1 MLGLLAGCF
10 LGWALGAN
18 DAANCFG
25 TAVSARMIA
34 WRHAVLLAAPF
45 VILGAIA
52 QGQAGLATLQALTDQ
67 SAGAAGLA
75 ALAAAVTVTVMTLV
89 HLPVSTSQAVV
100 GALVGSGLVAGR
112 IHAGPLGKIVAC
124 WIGTPVGA
132 MLVSFALYHVLRW
145 PLTRLRPSLFTL
157 DPILHAG
164 LIVCGCYG
172 AHALG
177 ANNAA
182 NVASFLVAG
191 GVLQPAAAVTVG
203 GIAIAT
209 GVLTFSRGV
218 MLTVGRGITPLD
230 AFTALVVVLAQ
241 GITVHGYAVL
251 GVPVSTSQAIVG
263 AVLGIG
269 LAKGVHIL
277 NARSLGRVLAGWLLT
292 PIAAAVL
299 GVVLAILTAG

>member
-1 MLGLLAGCF
+1 
-10 LGWALGAN
+10 
-18 DAANCFG
+18 
-25 TAVSARMIA
+25 
-34 WRHAVLLAAPF
+34 
-45 VILGAIA
+45 
-52 QGQAGLATLQALTDQ
+52 
-67 SAGAAGLA
+67 
-75 ALAAAVTVTVMTLV
+75 MTLV

-100 GALVGSGLVAGR
+100 GALVGSGLVAGQV
-112 IHAGPLGKIVAC
+112 HAGPLAKIVAC
-124 WIGTPVGA
+124 WVGTPVGA

-177 ANNAA
+177 ANNVA

-191 GVLQPAAAVTVG
+191 GILQPAAAVAVG
-203 GIAIAT
+203 GLAIAA

-230 AFTALVVVLAQ
+230 AFTALVVVLAE
-241 GITVHGYAVL
+241 GITVHGYALL
-251 GVPVSTSQAIVG
+251 GVPVSMSQAIVG
-263 AVLGIG
+263 AILGIG

-292 PIAAAVL
+292 PLAAALL
-299 GVVLAILTAG
+299 GVVFATLIVGYRGTGLSTSASP